1 MITRLL
7 NALAVPISILAI
19 LYVWLFIPDETM
31 KFNEKITFSIAAVV
45 MAATWIGAES
55 SRRASIISEKTLENN
70 LINSR
75 LNYFEQQYNSLMTLH
90 NNLHTSVCEYL
101 DSDDKFDNNKKLV
114 SLGGKSFFKNIRR
127 METLEEAH
135 NTLMGHSVVSPYMR
149 VLYHL
154 LKHIFTFSD
163 EPVCFKKYTSPLR
176 SLIRND
182 VIYLIALNASIIYK
196 EKSNEYNGYEEYQR
210 YLQKCKFFEHGI
222 FLADEY
228 KKFDEI
234 RKRFDYLFMT
244 KIESN
249 IKSAVKEY
257 IDTLEIHEVSFEL
270 PKDLILCMIYD
281 NPFSLDID
289 NKIKEIYKFVQEVY
303 EIQMGIITNKIAENN
318 EILNSVCG
326 YCEEGRNSTVCWLVS
341 DPQYLR
347 GVIFDQK
354 DNFGI
359 YFIAQNGE
367 LINAQNMFYYMEGID
382 KNESLVKL
390 HNKNKKNTM
399 TEVACISQ
407 NAKRELK
414 KIISENKVAL

>member
-1 MITRLL
+1 MINRLL

-19 LYVWLFIPDETM
+19 VYVWLFIPDETM
-31 KFNEKITFSIAAVV
+31 KFNEKITFSIAVVV
-45 MAATWIGAES
+45 MAATWIGADS
-55 SRRASIISEKTLENN
+55 SRRASIISQKTLENN

-75 LNYFEQQYNSLMTLH
+75 LSYFEQQYNSLMTLH

-101 DSDDKFDNNKKLV
+101 DSDDKFANNNKVV
-114 SLGGKSFFKNIRR
+114 SLGGKSFFKNIRS
-127 METLEEAH
+127 MATLEEAH

-234 RKRFDYLFMT
+234 RKKFDYLFMT
-244 KIESN
+244 EIESN
-249 IKSAVKEY
+249 IKNAVKKY
-257 IDTLEIHEVSFEL
+257 IDTFEIHEVSFEL
-270 PKDLILCMIYD
+270 PKDLILCMIYE

-289 NKIKEIYKFVQEVY
+289 NKIKETYKFVQEVY
-303 EIQMGIITNKIAENN
+303 EAQMSIINNKISEYN
-318 EILNSVCG
+318 EKLNSVCG
-326 YCEEGRNSTVCWLVS
+326 YYEEGGNSTVCWLVN
-341 DPQYLR
+341 DLNDLR
-347 GVIFDQK
+347 NVIFNQK
-354 DNFGI
+354 DNFEF
-359 YFIAQNGE
+359 YFIAQNGN
-367 LINAQNMFYYMEGID
+367 LINAQNMFYYMEDVD
-382 KNESLVKL
+382 KDESLVKL
-390 HNKNKKNTM
+390 HNKNKENTKI
-399 TEVACISQ
+399 EIACISQ

-414 KIISENKVAL
+414 EIINKNKVTL